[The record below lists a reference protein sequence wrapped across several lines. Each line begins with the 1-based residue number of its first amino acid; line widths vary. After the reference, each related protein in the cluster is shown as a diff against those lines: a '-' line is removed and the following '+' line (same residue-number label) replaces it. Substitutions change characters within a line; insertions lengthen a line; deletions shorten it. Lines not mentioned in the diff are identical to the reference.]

1 MFDTDLRKRRAVGV
15 ALFAVLLAAFL
26 LFNRVP
32 KLDTV
37 QADLDAAVAPT
48 AECFQGFCAES
59 TAPLLSRWWH
69 FSTTYLRLVTVGM
82 AFGFLV
88 AGLTE
93 AFLFPGP
100 STPRLSSGVWGAL
113 RGTFVGQP
121 MTLCSA
127 CIVPIAAAFRQRG
140 AGIESTVAI
149 VQGSSTLN
157 LPALFMAFVVF
168 TPMLAG
174 TRLALSVV
182 GALAIGPLVAL
193 AAGRRRP
200 AAPAPVAVPL
210 LELRSTWRRALSE
223 GARDWVHATLRYVVK
238 LGPLMVIA
246 AFGSGLAIQ
255 LLTPDT
261 VGRFLGDNMVGV
273 AVAATLGVLI
283 NVPLLFEIPLV
294 AVLLL
299 IGMGDAPAA
308 TLLFTAA
315 AGGPITFWGL
325 AKVMPRRATATFG
338 AATWGLGLAGGF
350 AVILISSVLG
360 DGQIALRATVVSA
373 REEPDASAS
382 VAQPPP
388 EESSYEGP
396 HFTDVTLAAGIDYVQ
411 TRVETRDGCAPGEVP
426 CDPYITG
433 GAAAGDYDGDGFT
446 DLYVT
451 RNDATDILY
460 RNLGDGTFEDVTELA
475 GLTLD
480 VRSNGTGWADVDND
494 GDLDLYVTTFGGE
507 RFYLFINNGEGHFT
521 EEAVERGASLLGT
534 DIYTGFSVAFGDYDR
549 DGWLDIYTTEWR
561 SSNLVP
567 SRARSNARLLRNR
580 GAEAPGRFVDVT
592 VDAGVAL
599 ETVSGNGVWAFTGTF
614 TDLDDDG
621 WPDLVVAS
629 DYGNSRLFWNNGGVF
644 VDGTVAAGV
653 GTDENGMGSALGDYD
668 GDGRI
673 DWFVTSIYVSA
684 EECALASNLDSRSPT
699 VGCFYGTSGNRLYRN
714 EGTRTFSDRTDAA
727 GVRDGS
733 WGWGTAFIDYDNDGD
748 LDLVMTNG
756 IDYRGL
762 HDLPPLVKRHLD
774 EFRTDAMR
782 FWRNDDGV
790 MTELSDAVGITD
802 TGSGKGLLVF
812 DYDNDGDQDIFVVN
826 SMGAPRLYRN
836 DGGNDRDWLRIRL
849 VGADSNRQAIGARIT
864 VQASPGGPEVLRE
877 LRSGGQFLSQ
887 SEDVAHFGLGSGD
900 EPVFEVRIRWPRS
913 GKTEVISDVPRNTT
927 LVVVER

>member
-1 MFDTDLRKRRAVGV
+1 MVFDTDLRKRRAVGV
-15 ALFAVLLAAFL
+15 VLLAALLLAFL
-26 LFNRVP
+26 LFNRMP

-37 QADLDAAVAPT
+37 RADLDAAVAPR

-59 TAPLLSRWWH
+59 TAPLLSRWWR
-69 FSTTYLRLVTVGM
+69 FSTTYLGLVTIGM
-82 AFGFLV
+82 TFGFVV

-100 STPRLSSGVWGAL
+100 GRPRFSSGVWGAL
-113 RGTFVGQP
+113 RGTLVGQP

-140 AGIESTVAI
+140 AAIESTVAI

-174 TRLALSVV
+174 SRLGLSVV

-200 AAPAPVAVPL
+200 AGTAP
-210 LELRSTWRRALSE
+210 LEVLPPDLPSTWRRALAE
-223 GARDWVHATLRYVVK
+223 GVRDWVRATVRYVVR
-238 LGPLMVIA
+238 LGPLMVVA
-246 AFGSGLAIQ
+246 AFGSGLVIQ
-255 LLTPDT
+255 LVTPNT

-299 IGMGDAPAA
+299 IGMGEAPAA

-325 AKVMPRRATATFG
+325 SKVMPLRAIATFG
-338 AATWGLGLAGGF
+338 AATWGLGLAGGL
-350 AVILISSVLG
+350 AVILLSSVLG
-360 DGQIALRATVVSA
+360 DGQIRIRSALASA
-373 REEPDASAS
+373 REEPGASTAVGPAAS
-382 VAQPPP
+382 VAQPPSP
-388 EESSYEGP
+388 EASSYRGP
-396 HFTDVTLAAGIDYVQ
+396 RFTDVALAAGIDYVQ
-411 TRVETRDGCAPGEVP
+411 TRAETRDRCASSGEVV
-426 CDPYITG
+426 CDPFMTG
-433 GAAAGDYDGDGFT
+433 GAAAGDYDGDGFI

-451 RNDATDILY
+451 RNDAADILY
-460 RNLGDGTFEDVTELA
+460 RNRGDGTFEDVTELA

-480 VRSNGTGWADVDND
+480 VRSNGAAWADVDND

-507 RFYLFINNGEGHFT
+507 RFYLFINDGEGHFT
-521 EEAVERGASLLGT
+521 EEAVERGASMLSADT
-534 DIYTGFSVAFGDYDR
+534 HMGFSVAFGDYDR

-561 SSNLVP
+561 SNDLA
-567 SRARSNARLLRNR
+567 RDHARSNARLLRNR

-592 VDAGVAL
+592 VEAGVAL
-599 ETVSGNGVWAFTGTF
+599 ETVAENGVWAFAGAF
-614 TDLDDDG
+614 IDLDDDG

-629 DYGNSRLFWNNGGVF
+629 DYGNSRLFWNNGGRF
-644 VDGTVAAGV
+644 VDGTAAAGV

-673 DWFVTSIYVSA
+673 DWFVTSVYVPAQDCS
-684 EECALASNLDSRSPT
+684 
-699 VGCFYGTSGNRLYRN
+699 GCFYGMSGNRLYRN

-727 GVRDGS
+727 NVRDGS
-733 WGWGTAFIDYDNDGD
+733 WGWGAAFIDYDNDGD

-756 IDYRGL
+756 IDYRVGPN
-762 HDLPPLVKRHLD
+762 DLPPLIQGHLD
-774 EFRTDAMR
+774 AFRTDRMR
-782 FWRNDDGV
+782 FWRNDGGV
-790 MTELSDAVGITD
+790 MTELSDVVGITD
-802 TGSGKGLLVF
+802 RGSGKGLLVF

-826 SMGAPRLYRN
+826 NAGAPRLYRN
-836 DGGNDRDWLRIRL
+836 DGGNARDWLRIRL
-849 VGADSNRQAIGARIT
+849 AGADSNREGIGARIM
-864 VQASPGGPEVLRE
+864 VQVSPDGPELVRE
-877 LRSGGQFLSQ
+877 VRSGGQFLSQ
-887 SEDVAHFGLGSGD
+887 SETIAHFGLGSGD
-900 EPVFEVRIRWPRS
+900 EPVFEVRIHWPKS

-927 LVVVER
+927 LVVVEQ